1 MSSYAEKRFVLERV
15 LAAWD
20 KVPHLRLGQLIHIAI
35 DDDMSGEDATES
47 GVANVM
53 FDMADGDLASDVELK
68 VQKMTKMPE
77 PSPGQGSDEDQDEDQ
92 DEDDDTEGDA
102 AGTPE
107 D

>member
-1 MSSYAEKRFVLERV
+1 MSSYPEKRFFLERV

-35 DDDMSGEDATES
+35 DDTRGGEDAEL
-47 GVANVM
+47 GAIENAM
-53 FDMADGDLASDVELK
+53 FDMADGDLTAYVELK

-77 PSPGQGSDEDQDEDQ
+77 PSPGQGSDEDQDED
-92 DEDDDTEGDA
+92 DDAEGDA
-102 AGTPE
+102 AGTLE